1 MAFRLRFTAAL
12 LLLAGLFLLS
22 TPAVRVVSAPSVPAP
37 KLISPVNGM
46 FLDNGC
52 SPKANEITWDF
63 DWSDVIGAS
72 AYHLKVWRNPALPL
86 INNVSV
92 PSSSFH
98 YVGGPNDYVANTN
111 LNGWRWMVRAK
122 VGNSWGPWSV
132 VRNFRVE
139 KLNTD
144 CQ

>member
-1 MAFRLRFTAAL
+1 MTFRLRFAIA

-22 TPAVRVVSAPSVPAP
+22 TPAVRVSSAPPVPAP
-37 KLISPVNGM
+37 VLISPVNGM

-52 SPKANEITWDF
+52 SPKANGITWDF
-63 DWSDVIGAS
+63 DWSDVPLAS
-72 AYHLKVWRNPALPL
+72 AYHIRVWRSPAAPL
-86 INNVSV
+86 IYNMSV
-92 PSSSFH
+92 SSSSYH
-98 YVGGPNDYVANTN
+98 YVSAPSDYVANAN
-111 LNGWRWMVRAK
+111 LNGWRWSVRAK
-122 VGNSWGPWSV
+122 VGNAWGPWSA